1 MDEPKLHKVVDP
13 DFGKRLVERE
23 PDVLLDQKLFGHEV
37 EWALWG
43 CREAPFRKGWHD
55 YGMPFSVPYYHEKI
69 QDAWLIVEELRRR
82 GIEMTVKARED
93 LDPAANNCP
102 ELVQLKDEKYCVQV
116 WNKEDQRYGPAVY
129 GKTAQEAIC
138 KMAFLVLGIT

>member
-1 MDEPKLHKVVDP
+1 MDEPKLRKVVDP
-13 DFGKRLVERE
+13 DFGKRRAERE
-23 PDVLLDQKLFGHEV
+23 PDALLDQKLFGYET
-37 EWALWG
+37 EWVLSG
-43 CREAPFRKGWHD
+43 NRQSPMRKGWHD
-55 YGMPFSVPYYHEKI
+55 YGMPFSVPYYRENI

-82 GIEMTVKARED
+82 GIVLSIKSRED

-102 ELVQLKDEKYCVQV
+102 ELIQLKDEKYQVQR
-116 WNKEDQRYGPAVY
+116 WNKEAQRYDPSVF